1 MKLLG
6 TNDETPDAPSSNRP
20 QIRSLQE
27 DGGVG
32 AYGFSQE
39 NEFPTFVQKRWPG
52 NDDAMD
58 VRNLKIFLYSSQVFQ
73 TSTLSAEP

>member
-20 QIRSLQE
+20 QIRPSQE

-58 VRNLKIFLYSSQVFQ
+58 VRNLSIFL
-73 TSTLSAEP
+73 